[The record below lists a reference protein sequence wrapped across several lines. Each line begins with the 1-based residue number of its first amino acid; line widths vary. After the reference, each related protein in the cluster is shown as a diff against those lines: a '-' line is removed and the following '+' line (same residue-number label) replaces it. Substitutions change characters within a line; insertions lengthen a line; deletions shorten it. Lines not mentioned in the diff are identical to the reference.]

1 MSNKYHNQDH
11 FMMDNKPVIIEQ
23 VNNGF
28 IVHEYGGRDSAT
40 MAHNQAVFQSFNELT
55 LFLERQF
62 SFRDY
67 DIASDQ
73 NGR

>member
-11 FMMDNKPVIIEQ
+11 FMMDNRPVIIEQ

-28 IVHEYGGRDSAT
+28 IVSEYGGSDM
-40 MAHNQAVFQSFNELT
+40 MARNQAVFQSFNELT

-62 SFRDY
+62 SFRDC

-73 NGR
+73 NGK